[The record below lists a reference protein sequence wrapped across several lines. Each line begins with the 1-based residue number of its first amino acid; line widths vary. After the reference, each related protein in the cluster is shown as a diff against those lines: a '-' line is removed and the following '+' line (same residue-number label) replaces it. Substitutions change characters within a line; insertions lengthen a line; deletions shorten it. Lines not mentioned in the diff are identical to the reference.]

1 MEYKS
6 KHFIQKL
13 ISEGEH
19 EHQDFKYQI
28 SDAKKIARSI
38 SAFANNSGGRLL
50 IGVKDNGKIAGVSSD
65 EEIYMIEQAAQM
77 YCRPPQQV
85 ECTVYKV
92 EGKPVLKVDISEAD
106 EKPVKAPDENG
117 RWRTYDR
124 ERDENIEASSLH
136 VKVLEQQS
144 DVSDMVAISYSD
156 NERCLL
162 EYLSEHGGI
171 TIEGY
176 MKLTHV
182 SRAVAENSAVN
193 LCKMGV
199 LDVTYH
205 DGSCLLVLA

>member
-1 MEYKS
+1 MEYRS

-13 ISEGEH
+13 IAEGEH

-50 IGVKDNGKIAGVSSD
+50 IGVKDNGKIVGVSSE

-85 ECTVYKV
+85 KCTVYKV
-92 EGKPVLKVDISEAD
+92 EGKPVLYVDISEAK
-106 EKPVKAPDENG
+106 EKPVKAPDEND
-117 RWRTYDR
+117 RWRTYYR
-124 ERDENIEASSLH
+124 RRDENIEASSLH

-144 DVSDMVAISYSD
+144 NESDRASIAYTD
-156 NERCLL
+156 NERMLL

-182 SRAVAENSAVN
+182 SRIVAENTAVN

-199 LDVTYH
+199 LDITYH
-205 DGSCLLVLA
+205 DGTCLLVLA